1 MKKMKVWIV
10 IMTIS
15 FIAGLGFWF
24 TTTNAYTLAKGY
36 YLYKTN
42 KVSVSNKKVEVEKL
56 YPTRPKIGDEIGQ
69 LEIPKLKA
77 ALPIYHGSDEDELEK
92 GVGHYA
98 KSVLPGENDN
108 TVLSGHRDTVFRRL
122 GEIKVGDQFIIQ
134 TSAGKFTYKVR
145 KTRIVDKNDRTIIV
159 PKPRATLTVTTCYP
173 FNYIGSAPKRY
184 ILIANLIKSERS

>member
-1 MKKMKVWIV
+1 MKKRKIWIV
-10 IMTIS
+10 VIAIS
-15 FIAGLGFWF
+15 LIAGLGFWF
-24 TTTNAYTLAKGY
+24 TTTNAYKLAKGY

-42 KVSVSNKKVEVEKL
+42 KVIVSHKKVETDKL

-69 LEIPKLKA
+69 LEIPKLKST
-77 ALPIYHGSDEDELEK
+77 LPIYHGSDEDELEK

-122 GEIKVGDQFIIQ
+122 GEIKIGDQLIIQ
-134 TSAGKFTYKVR
+134 TSAGKFTYKVK
-145 KTRIVDKNDRTIIV
+145 KTKIVDKNDRTIIV
-159 PKPRATLTVTTCYP
+159 PKPRATLTVSTCYP

-184 ILIANLIKSERS
+184 ILIANLIKSET

>member
-1 MKKMKVWIV
+1 MKKRKIWIV
-10 IMTIS
+10 VIAIS
-15 FIAGLGFWF
+15 LIAGLGFWF
-24 TTTNAYTLAKGY
+24 ITTNAYKLAKGY

-42 KVSVSNKKVEVEKL
+42 KVIVSHKKVEIDKL

-69 LEIPKLKA
+69 LEIPKLKST
-77 ALPIYHGSDEDELEK
+77 LHIYHGSDEDELEK

-122 GEIKVGDQFIIQ
+122 GEIKIGDQLIIQ
-134 TSAGKFTYKVR
+134 TSAGKFTYKVK
-145 KTRIVDKNDRTIIV
+145 KTKIVDKNDRTIIV

-184 ILIANLIKSERS
+184 ILIANLIKSET